1 MQYTVEGS
9 GGGGVQTVEAAVRKG
24 PWTME
29 EDLSLVN
36 YIAANGEGAW
46 NTLARA
52 AVLADKI
59 LEGIIDRLITWI
71 LQVVQDCKVP
81 SWPDRQRGQ
90 ELLEDQDTEEAQEKH

>member
-52 AVLADKI
+52 AGTVAVAWHPYAPCQ
-59 LEGIIDRLITWI
+59 LIG
-71 LQVVQDCKVP
+71 P
-81 SWPDRQRGQ
+81 
-90 ELLEDQDTEEAQEKH
+90 